1 MPGLIASTQAQS
13 GVLAL
18 GAQATFIDTYRRENA
33 ALLEGPLSLI
43 VQDAPALSDAVK
55 FAYWQ
60 SPPIAN
66 FWARGRPKMQKAMKD
81 VGWTVVVKDWSQ
93 QIRWKFQDAMDDQ
106 TGSLVSMAQGAG
118 QSFPARDESNW
129 FQLMNA
135 GTDVFGLDA
144 LPNASDGAA
153 LFSAT
158 DGGSAARFGVTGGN
172 IVTGIS
178 FGSGAGVRAGFFA
191 ILQRMAQFQDTEGQ
205 PLLNPGS
212 KRFLVFGAAADM
224 QVLAEA
230 FFQNPAAQ
238 AATTATS
245 NAATQNLV
253 LAAGLSVNVQWTQ
266 RIATGVMYVFCLDVP
281 VKPLIRARRMDP
293 AETWVDK
300 NNSDE
305 CRNLGLEG
313 FDYVSRT
320 GYGISLGYG
329 AVKGT
334 T

>member
-1 MPGLIASTQAQS
+1 MPGLVAGTTAQS

-18 GAQATFIDTYRRENA
+18 GAQATFIDTYRRYNA

-55 FAYWQ
+55 FAYWK

-66 FWARGRPKMQKAMKD
+66 FWARGRPKMQKSMTD

-106 TGSLVSMAQGAG
+106 TGSLVTQAQGAG

-135 GTDVFGLDA
+135 STDVFGLDA

-172 IVTGIS
+172 IVTGQT
-178 FGSGAGVRAGFFA
+178 FTSGASVRAGFFA
-191 ILQRMAQFQDTEGQ
+191 ALQRMGQFQDTEGQ

-212 KRFLVFGAAADM
+212 KNYLVFMAVADL
-224 QVLAEA
+224 QVGAEA
-230 FFQNPAAQ
+230 FFQNPSAQ

-245 NAATQNLV
+245 NAATQNSIMS
-253 LAAGLSVNVQWTQ
+253 AGLSVNVQFTQ
-266 RIATGVMYVFCLDVP
+266 RVSTGTMFVFCLDVP

-293 AETWVDK
+293 AEVFV
-300 NNSDE
+300 NSQNSDE

-320 GYGISLGYG
+320 GYGVSLGYG
-329 AVKGT
+329 ACKVT